1 VCINANTVIT
11 YTGTNGAGAT
21 YTWGFGGANVVSGAG
36 QGPYT
41 INWSTAGN
49 PNVTLNVTE
58 NGCPGI
64 VTTQVVNVGTPPV
77 ADAGA
82 DQTVC
87 SGGTVQLGAAA
98 VGTIAY
104 SWSPTANLN
113 NANTAQPSFSLSNTT
128 GATKQLTYTVTA
140 DNNGCTASDQVIV
153 SVSPPVTIA
162 ITPSGPLEF
171 CAGGSVTLSLALP
184 YSTYLWSDGSSTAQI
199 TASASGTFGV
209 SVADASGCQF
219 IGTPVNVIVDPNP
232 TVSLVQKTDEQC
244 YGS

>member
-1 VCINANTVIT
+1 NAGPDVSFCSGATANLGSAAVGGVTYSWSPTLGLSSSSISNPTISGVNPGTTSLTQNYTVTATANGCTASDVVAVTMYAPIVTTFSINPASVCINANTVIT

-104 SWSPTANLN
+104 SWSPTA
-113 NANTAQPSFSLSNTT
+113 
-128 GATKQLTYTVTA
+128 
-140 DNNGCTASDQVIV
+140 
-153 SVSPPVTIA
+153 
-162 ITPSGPLEF
+162 
-171 CAGGSVTLSLALP
+171 
-184 YSTYLWSDGSSTAQI
+184 
-199 TASASGTFGV
+199 
-209 SVADASGCQF
+209 
-219 IGTPVNVIVDPNP
+219 
-232 TVSLVQKTDEQC
+232 
-244 YGS
+244 